1 MVEHHFCTLVPF
13 NVLVESELL
22 QIKILKHNN
31 MCLKRRFMMAFTE
44 CKTQAGLVW
53 FQRKDRNN
61 VHMHIKL

>member
-1 MVEHHFCTLVPF
+1 
-13 NVLVESELL
+13 
-22 QIKILKHNN
+22 